1 MRITPFLLVG
11 ALAATA
17 FAAAPADAAK
27 KKKKPITKSWS
38 LTAPAADPTN
48 YLGTAGVGDYS
59 VCAQTVPGSFEIK
72 EFKAPA
78 AGKIK
83 VTLTD
88 FIGDWDL
95 LVMDKGNNEIGYGG
109 SSGINT
115 PQDMKAGNETATL
128 KAKKAGYVF
137 KLVGCNWAG
146 GSTGKMSM
154 TFTYA

>member
-1 MRITPFLLVG
+1 MRITPFVLAG

-17 FAAAPADAAK
+17 FAAPAADAAK
-27 KKKKPITKSWS
+27 KKPITKTWT
-38 LTAPAADPTN
+38 LTAATPDPTN

-59 VCAQTVPGSFEIK
+59 VCAQAVPGSFEIK

-78 AGKIK
+78 SGKIK
-83 VTLTD
+83 VTLTG
-88 FIGDWDL
+88 FTGDWDL
-95 LVMDKGNNEIGYGG
+95 LVMDKGNNELAYGG
-109 SSGINT
+109 SAGINT
-115 PQDMKAGNETATL
+115 PDAPKAGDETVTV
-128 KAKKAGYVF
+128 KAKKAGFIF